1 MKVKKLINLLNKENP
16 EATIFAYLCSKEGW
30 EMVDIGIN
38 GAIIGKTTKD
48 IDNFVLLPI
57 DVPEKLQPW
66 KWKKKWI

>member
-30 EMVDIGIN
+30 EMVGIGID

-57 DVPEKLQPW
+57 DVPEKLQPRG
-66 KWKKKWI
+66 K